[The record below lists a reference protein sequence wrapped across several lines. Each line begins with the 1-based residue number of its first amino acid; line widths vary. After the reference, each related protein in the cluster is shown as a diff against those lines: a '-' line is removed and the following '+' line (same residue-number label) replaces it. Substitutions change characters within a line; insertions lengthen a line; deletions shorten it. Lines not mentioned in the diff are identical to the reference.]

1 MATDTLTQTTK
12 TQVPE
17 YISDRQ
23 QQVLNQ
29 LYGVKQVGNEFL
41 PDGTTPNPDYVAP
54 KQGILQAGQN
64 IPQQLTAGL
73 SPAQTQAM
81 QMQQQG
87 IGAYQPYLDAA
98 TQTQAGAIDTV
109 GRGVES
115 IGQMQ
120 MGPDAY
126 KQYMD
131 PYQQNVTNEALKE
144 IDRQSQMAG
153 NQLAG
158 KAVQAGAFGG
168 SRFGLQQSELAR
180 NTSDMRSRRI
190 FEDLSR
196 NYQQAQ
202 GASRADNQQ
211 RIQQGAAFGQ
221 LGQLTSGIGGAMA
234 GLGGQAQGMGM
245 QDVSSTLGIGGLQ
258 QQQLQKQSDVGY
270 QNQLNQMMEPY
281 RRLSFGSQSLQQL
294 TPGAGT
300 TQQTISPVPQG
311 NPYLQA
317 AGTVGSMGV
326 GLGALMGRT

>member
-1 MATDTLTQTTK
+1 MVDQTVQTQI

-23 QQVLNQ
+23 QQVLNT
-29 LYGVKQVGNEFL
+29 LYGVQAQGDEFL
-41 PDGTTPNPDYVAP
+41 PDGVTPNPDYVAP
-54 KQGILQAGQN
+54 KTGLLQLPQN

-73 SPAQTQAM
+73 SPAQIQAM

-87 IGAYQPYLDAA
+87 IGAYQPFLDAA
-98 TQTQAGAIDTV
+98 TQTQAGALGTV
-109 GRGVES
+109 GQGIQS
-115 IGQMQ
+115 LQGMNL
-120 MGPDAY
+120 GPGAY

-131 PYQQNVTNEALKE
+131 PYQQDVTNEALKE
-144 IDRQSQMAG
+144 IDRQSAMAG

-180 NTSDMRSRRI
+180 SAQDLKSRRI

-196 NYQQAQ
+196 NFQQAQ
-202 GASRADNQQ
+202 GSARADNQQ
-211 RIQQGAAFGQ
+211 RVQQGAAFGQ
-221 LGQLTSGIGGAMA
+221 LGQLTSGLGQTMA
-234 GLGGQAQGMGM
+234 GLGGQAQSLGM

-258 QQQLQKQSDVGY
+258 QQQLQKQADVGY

-281 RRLSFGSQSLQQL
+281 RRLSFGTQSLQQL

-317 AGTVGSMGV
+317 AGAIGSIGT
-326 GLGALMGRT
+326 GLGALMG